1 MVFFQ
6 NGQGAAHHSAALVP
20 AGAEFKLRPQLIIR
34 LFSKSRA
41 VSARFTHNSF
51 R

>member
-6 NGQGAAHHSAALVP
+6 NGQGVAHHSAALVP

-34 LFSKSRA
+34 FIFKIKGG
-41 VSARFTHNSF
+41 FCPFYT
-51 R
+51 